1 MILLERGKFTLKL
14 FRLERQEVHKDTA
27 EVAHI
32 ARGSSRKRAQRIKRR
47 KERGDTA
54 DYREGHREVWVTI
67 QELVQS

>member
-32 ARGSSRKRAQRIKRR
+32 ARGSSRKRAQRK
-47 KERGDTA
+47 
-54 DYREGHREVWVTI
+54 REGGKKEATQLI
-67 QELVQS
+67 TGKATGKCG